1 MTITETFNLL
11 EPYQIAKETF
21 VIPWA
26 LEAPPVGHFP
36 MNSMVIRGAEPVL
49 VDTGAPAVR
58 PQWLEAAWSVV
69 DPMDV
74 KWVFLTH
81 DDRDHAGNL
90 LPVLVDTGAPAVRPQ
105 WLEAAWGVVD
115 PMDVKWVFLTHDDRD
130 HAGNLLPI
138 LAACPNATLLTTWFS
153 IGRMAEEWETPI
165 NRCRFVNDGDTIDVG
180 DRTLVAK
187 RPPLYDNPTT
197 RALFDPKTNVLWSVD
212 TFATNVPTPM
222 PDIAELSAD
231 EFRDGQFFGGR
242 LVSPWAAL
250 LDGQK
255 FQRVVD
261 DIQRL
266 SAEVIAG
273 CHSPVLRGP
282 RIAEAFDLLRQ
293 LPDIPA
299 WPEFTQADL
308 DNWMAAA
315 EGSVPPEQPRPSDT

>member
-1 MTITETFNLL
+1 MTATETFNLL
-11 EPYQIAKETF
+11 EPYKIAEETF

-58 PQWLEAAWSVV
+58 SQWLEAAWSVV
-69 DPMDV
+69 DPLDV
-74 KWVFLTH
+74 RWIFLTH

-90 LPVLVDTGAPAVRPQ
+90 L
-105 WLEAAWGVVD
+105 AA
-115 PMDVKWVFLTHDDRD
+115 
-130 HAGNLLPI
+130 
-138 LAACPNATLLTTWFS
+138 LAECPNATLLTTWFS

-165 NRCRFVNDGDTIDVG
+165 NRCRFMIDGDTVDVG

-187 RPPLYDNPTT
+187 RPPLFDNPTT
-197 RALFDPKTNVLWSVD
+197 RALFDTKTNVLWAVD
-212 TFATNVPTPM
+212 TFATNVPTPL
-222 PDIAELSAD
+222 PEIAGLSAD

-242 LVSPWAAL
+242 LVSPWVAL

-255 FQRVVD
+255 FRAVVD
-261 DIQRL
+261 DVQRL
-266 SAEVIAG
+266 DAEVVAG
-273 CHSPVLRGP
+273 CHSPVLRRP

-293 LPDIPA
+293 LPEIPA

-308 DNWMAAA
+308 DQWMALA
-315 EGSVPPEQPRPSDT
+315 ETSVPPEQPRPSAT

>member
-1 MTITETFNLL
+1 MTTMETFNLL
-11 EPYQIAKETF
+11 QPYRIAEETF

-58 PQWLEAAWSVV
+58 SQWLEAAWSVV
-69 DPMDV
+69 DPLDV
-74 KWVFLTH
+74 RWIFLTH

-90 LPVLVDTGAPAVRPQ
+90 LAVLA
-105 WLEAAWGVVD
+105 E
-115 PMDVKWVFLTHDDRD
+115 
-130 HAGNLLPI
+130 
-138 LAACPNATLLTTWFS
+138 CPNATLLTTWFS

-165 NRCRFVNDGDTIDVG
+165 NRCRFMIDGDTVDVG

-197 RALFDPKTNVLWSVD
+197 RALFDPKTHVLWAVD

-222 PDIAELSAD
+222 PEIAGLSAD

-242 LVSPWAAL
+242 LVSPWVGL

-255 FQRVVD
+255 FRRVVD
-261 DIQRL
+261 GFQRL
-266 SAEVIAG
+266 DAEVIAG

-282 RIAEAFDLLRQ
+282 QIPEAYDLLRQ
-293 LPDIPA
+293 LPEIPA

-308 DNWMAAA
+308 DEWMAVA
-315 EGSVPPEQPRPSDT
+315 EGSVPPEQPRPSAT

>member
-1 MTITETFNLL
+1 MTTTETFNLL
-11 EPYQIAKETF
+11 EPYRIAEETF

-58 PQWLEAAWSVV
+58 SQWLEAAWSVV
-69 DPMDV
+69 DPLDV
-74 KWVFLTH
+74 RWIFLTH

-90 LPVLVDTGAPAVRPQ
+90 L
-105 WLEAAWGVVD
+105 AA
-115 PMDVKWVFLTHDDRD
+115 
-130 HAGNLLPI
+130 
-138 LAACPNATLLTTWFS
+138 LAECPNATLLTTWFS

-165 NRCRFVNDGDTIDVG
+165 NRCRFMIDGDTVDVG

-197 RALFDPKTNVLWSVD
+197 RALFDTKTNVLWAVD
-212 TFATNVPTPM
+212 TFATNVLTPL
-222 PDIAELSAD
+222 PEIASLSAD

-242 LVSPWAAL
+242 LVSPWVAL
-250 LDGQK
+250 LDAQK
-255 FQRVVD
+255 FRAVVD
-261 DIQRL
+261 DFQRL
-266 SAEVIAG
+266 DAEAIAG
-273 CHSPVLRGP
+273 CHSPVLRRP

-293 LPDIPA
+293 LPEIPA

-308 DNWMAAA
+308 DQWMAMA
-315 EGSVPPEQPRPSDT
+315 ETSVPPEQPRPSAT

>member
-11 EPYQIAKETF
+11 EPYQIAEETF

-36 MNSMVIRGAEPVL
+36 MNSMVIRGTEPVL

-58 PQWLEAAWSVV
+58 PQWLEAAW
-69 DPMDV
+69 
-74 KWVFLTH
+74 
-81 DDRDHAGNL
+81 A
-90 LPVLVDTGAPAVRPQ
+90 
-105 WLEAAWGVVD
+105 VVD

-165 NRCRFVNDGDTIDVG
+165 NRCRFVNHGDTIDVG
-180 DRTLVAK
+180 DRTLVAMA
-187 RPPLYDNPTT
+187 

-212 TFATNVPTPM
+212 TFATNVPTLM
-222 PDIAELSAD
+222 SDIAE
-231 EFRDGQFFGGR
+231 
-242 LVSPWAAL
+242 L

-261 DIQRL
+261 DTQQL
-266 SAEVIAG
+266 SAEVIAS

-293 LPDIPA
+293 LPNIPA

-308 DNWMAAA
+308 DSWMAAA

>member
-1 MTITETFNLL
+1 MTTSESFTLL
-11 EPYQIAKETF
+11 EPYRIAEETF

-58 PQWLEAAWSVV
+58 AQWLEAAWSVV
-69 DPMDV
+69 DPLDV
-74 KWVFLTH
+74 RWVFLTH

-90 LPVLVDTGAPAVRPQ
+90 LAV
-105 WLEAAWGVVD
+105 
-115 PMDVKWVFLTHDDRD
+115 
-130 HAGNLLPI
+130 

-165 NRCRFVNDGDTIDVG
+165 NRCRFVTDGDTVDAG

-197 RALFDPKTNVLWSVD
+197 RSLFDPKTKVLWSVD
-212 TFATNVPTPM
+212 TFATNVPAPM
-222 PDIAELSAD
+222 PYVADLSDD

-242 LVSPWAAL
+242 LVSPWSAL
-250 LDGQK
+250 LDGKK
-255 FQRVVD
+255 FGAVVD

-266 SAEVIAG
+266 GAEVIAG
-273 CHSPVLRGP
+273 CHCPVLRGP
-282 RIAEAFDLLRQ
+282 RTAEAFDLLHQ
-293 LPDIPA
+293 LPGIPP
-299 WPEFTQADL
+299 WQEFTQADL
-308 DNWMAAA
+308 DNWMALA
-315 EGSVPPEQPRPSDT
+315 ESSVPPEQPRPSAT

>member
-1 MTITETFNLL
+1 MTTTESFELL
-11 EPYQIAKETF
+11 QPYQIADETF
-21 VIPWA
+21 IIYWA

-36 MNSMVIRGAEPVL
+36 VNSMVIRAAEPVL

-74 KWVFLTH
+74 RWVFLTH

-90 LPVLVDTGAPAVRPQ
+90 LQ
-105 WLEAAWGVVD
+105 
-115 PMDVKWVFLTHDDRD
+115 
-130 HAGNLLPI
+130 I

-165 NRCRFVNDGDTIDVG
+165 NRCRFVNDGDTVDVG

-197 RALFDPKTNVLWSVD
+197 RALFDPETSVLWSVD
-212 TFATNVPTPM
+212 TFATNVPTPVSE
-222 PDIAELSAD
+222 IGELSAD
-231 EFRDGQFFGGR
+231 EFRDGKFSGGR

-250 LDGQK
+250 VDGQR
-255 FQRVVD
+255 FQTVVD
-261 DIQRL
+261 DVQRL
-266 SAEVIAG
+266 GAEVIAG

-282 RIAEAFDLLRQ
+282 RVAEAFDLLRQ
-293 LPDIPA
+293 LPDIPV
-299 WPEFTQADL
+299 WPGFTQDDL
-308 DNWMAAA
+308 DSWMAAA
-315 EGSVPPEQPRPSDT
+315 LGVGSAGTAAAVGQAWPGAWGQPSR